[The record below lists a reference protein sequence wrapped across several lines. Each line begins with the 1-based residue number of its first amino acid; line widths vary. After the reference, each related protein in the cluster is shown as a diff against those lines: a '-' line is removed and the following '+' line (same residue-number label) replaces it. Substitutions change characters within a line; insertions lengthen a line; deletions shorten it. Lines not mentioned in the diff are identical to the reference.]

1 MAHPSDVFI
10 SKRNIRKGEPMLTK
24 WFFPDYWQAIVLT
37 LSSVLHQR
45 SAWRLATILASMLFA
60 RGRRTI
66 TSWLR
71 AAGINRCYKAYYY
84 FIGSLAQ
91 KTEKIATELFEIMI
105 HRIYKNTNT
114 VLAAI
119 DDSPTPRY
127 GPKVAGAGIHR
138 NPTPTPDG
146 RRFIY
151 GHVWVTLSAIAR
163 HKNFGTI
170 GLPLLARMYVK
181 AKDIKNVGLFFQSK
195 TEQAV
200 ELSEWAYNCC
210 KNLGKRLW
218 IVTDGGFTRAS
229 FLKPVIKMGAVII
242 TRLRKDAVLY
252 AELKQPAKG
261 KRGRPRKY
269 GRRIKLEDVVTCG
282 RAKNPD
288 GWFKVKAFLYG
299 KEEIKEVKVFKALYK
314 PAGCLVQVLVVYE
327 SKDCFRAFMCTDLA
341 ASAVQIL
348 EAVADRYA
356 IEQNFSDIKEIEGAG
371 QQQVRTISSNIGTF
385 HLNLWLHSLVELW
398 AWAKSAKVLCNRSDS
413 PWDDANRRPSHA
425 DKCAALRREVLKQTF
440 FVSSDKSHEIKKIHK
455 QFYKL
460 LKLVA

>member
-1 MAHPSDVFI
+1 MF
-10 SKRNIRKGEPMLTK
+10 TK
-24 WFFPDYWQAIVLT
+24 WIFPDSWQIMTIAIC
-37 LSSVLHQR
+37 SVLHQR
-45 SAWRLATILASMLFA
+45 SAWRMSIIIAGVIFA
-60 RGRRTI
+60 KGRKTV
-66 TSWLR
+66 TSWFR
-71 AAGINRCYKAYYY
+71 AAGINKRYKAFYY
-84 FIGSLAQ
+84 FVGSIGQ
-91 KTEKIATELFEIMI
+91 NTEIIATVLFEFMI
-105 HRIYKNTNT
+105 KLVYKNQNR
-114 VLAAI
+114 VLMAI

-146 RRFIY
+146 KKFIY

-181 AKDIKNVGLFFQSK
+181 AKDIKTIGLSFKTK

-200 ELSEWAYNCC
+200 ELSKWAYNCC
-210 KNLGKRLW
+210 RNLGKRLW

-229 FLKPVIKMGAVII
+229 FLKPVIKMGAVVV

-252 AELKQPAKG
+252 AELKQPRKR

-269 GRRIKLEDVVTCG
+269 GKRIKLNNVV
-282 RAKNPD
+282 KSSD

-299 KEEIKEVKVFKALYK
+299 KQEIKDVKVFTALYK
-314 PAGCLVQVLVVYE
+314 PAGCLVQVLVVRE
-327 SKDCFRAFMCTDLA
+327 GKDCFRAFMCTDLTTSA
-341 ASAVQIL
+341 AQIL

-356 IEQNFSDIKEIEGAG
+356 IEQNFSDLKEIEGAG
-371 QQQVRTISSNIGTF
+371 QQQVRTLGSNIGAF
-385 HLNLWLHSLVELW
+385 HLNLWLHSMVEMW
-398 AWAKSAKVLCNRSDS
+398 AWDKSAKVLYNRSNS

-425 DKCAALRREVLKQTF
+425 YKCAALRREVLKQTF
-440 FVSSDKSHEIKKIHK
+440 FVSSGKNHKINKIHK

>member
-1 MAHPSDVFI
+1 
-10 SKRNIRKGEPMLTK
+10 MLTK
-24 WFFPDYWQAIVLT
+24 WIFSDYWQVMVIA

-45 SAWRLATILASMLFA
+45 SAWRLTVIFTAILFA
-60 RGRRTI
+60 KGRKTI

-91 KTEKIATELFEIMI
+91 KTENIATELFEIMI
-105 HRIYKNTNT
+105 RKIYKNTST

-119 DDSPTPRY
+119 DDSPTSRY
-127 GPKVAGAGIHR
+127 GPKVQGAGIHR

-146 RRFIY
+146 RKFVY
-151 GHVWVTLSAIAR
+151 GHVWVTLSAIVR
-163 HKNFGTI
+163 HNSFGTI

-181 AKDIKNVGLFFQSK
+181 AKDVKTIGLSFKSK

-200 ELSEWAYNCC
+200 ELAKWAYKCC
-210 KNLGKRLW
+210 NNLGKQLW
-218 IVTDGGFTRAS
+218 LVTDGGFTRAS
-229 FLKPVIKMGAVII
+229 FLKPVIKTGVTVV

-252 AELKQPAKG
+252 AELKQPKKR

-269 GRRIKLEDVVTCG
+269 GKRIKLINTVND
-282 RAKNPD
+282 PD
-288 GWFKVKAFLYG
+288 GWFKIKAFLYG
-299 KEEIKEVKVFKALYK
+299 REETKEVKVFKALYK
-314 PAGCLVQVLVVYE
+314 PAGCMIQVLVVRE
-327 SKDCFRAFMCTDLA
+327 SEGCFRAFMCTDLT
-341 ASAVQIL
+341 ASAEQIL

-356 IEQNFSDIKEIEGAG
+356 IEQNFSDIKEIEGVG
-371 QQQVRTISSNIGTF
+371 QQQVRTLNSNIGAF
-385 HLNLWLHSLVELW
+385 HLNLWLHSMVELW
-398 AWAKSAKVLCNRSDS
+398 AWNKSAKVLCDRSDS
-413 PWDDANRRPSHA
+413 PWDNFYRRPSHA

-440 FVSSDKSHEIKKIHK
+440 FVSSDKSHEIRKIHK

>member
-1 MAHPSDVFI
+1 MF
-10 SKRNIRKGEPMLTK
+10 TK
-24 WFFPDYWQAIVLT
+24 WIFPNYWQAMVIT
-37 LSSVLHQR
+37 LSCVLHQR
-45 SAWRLATILASMLFA
+45 SAWRMNIIFTAMLFA
-60 RGRRTI
+60 KGRKTI

-71 AAGINRCYKAYYY
+71 AACISRRYKAYYY

-91 KTEKIATELFEIMI
+91 KTETIATELFRIMI
-105 HRIYKNTNT
+105 NIIYKNTNT
-114 VLAAI
+114 ILAAI
-119 DDSPTPRY
+119 DDSPTSRY

-138 NPTPTPDG
+138 NPVPTPDG
-146 RRFIY
+146 KKFIY

-181 AKDIKNVGLFFQSK
+181 AKDVKAIGLAFKSK

-200 ELSEWAYNCC
+200 ELSKWAYNCG
-210 KNLGKRLW
+210 KNLGKQLW
-218 IVTDGGFTRAS
+218 IVTDGGYTRAS
-229 FLKPVIKMGAVII
+229 FLKPVIKSGAVVV

-252 AELKQPAKG
+252 AEPTQPRKH

-269 GRRIKLEDVVTCG
+269 GKRIKLVNHAT
-282 RAKNPD
+282 NPD
-288 GWFKVKAFLYG
+288 GWFKIKAVLYG
-299 KEEIKEVKVFKALYK
+299 RQETKEVKLFKALYK
-314 PAGCLVQVLVVYE
+314 PAGCMVQVLIVRE
-327 SKDCFRAFMCTDLA
+327 STDCLRAFMCTDLTA
-341 ASAVQIL
+341 CAIDIL

-356 IEQNFSDIKEIEGAG
+356 IEQNFCDLKEIEGVG
-371 QQQVRTISSNIGTF
+371 QQQVRTFGSNIGAF
-385 HLNLWLHSLVELW
+385 HLNLWFHSMLELW
-398 AWAKSAKVLCNRSDS
+398 AWNKSAKVLCDRSDS

-440 FVSSDKSHEIKKIHK
+440 FASSYKNHEVNKIHK

>member
-1 MAHPSDVFI
+1 
-10 SKRNIRKGEPMLTK
+10 MLTK
-24 WFFPDYWQAIVLT
+24 WIFPDYWQVMVIA

-45 SAWRLATILASMLFA
+45 SAWRLAVILASMLFA
-60 RGRRTI
+60 RGRKTI

-91 KTEKIATELFEIMI
+91 KTENIATELFEIMI
-105 HRIYKNTNT
+105 RRIYKNTNT

-119 DDSPTPRY
+119 DDSPTSRY

-138 NPTPTPDG
+138 NPTPAPDG
-146 RRFIY
+146 GKFVY

-181 AKDIKNVGLFFQSK
+181 AKDVKAIEMSFKSK

-200 ELSEWAYNCC
+200 ELAKWAYNCC

-229 FLKPVIKMGAVII
+229 FVKPVIKMGVVVI

-252 AELKQPAKG
+252 AELKQPKKR

-269 GRRIKLEDVVTCG
+269 GKRIKL
-282 RAKNPD
+282 RNAIKKSD

-299 KEEIKEVKVFKALYK
+299 KEEIKEVKVFQALYK
-314 PAGCLVQVLVVYE
+314 PAGCLVQVLVVRE
-327 SKDCFRAFMCTDLA
+327 SEDCFRAFMCTDLT
-341 ASAVQIL
+341 ASAVEIL

-371 QQQVRTISSNIGTF
+371 QQQTRTIGSNIGAF
-385 HLNLWLHSLVELW
+385 HLNLWLHSMIELW
-398 AWAKSAKVLCNRSDS
+398 AWNKSAKMLCNRSDS
-413 PWDDANRRPSHA
+413 PWDDAYRRPSHA
-425 DKCAALRREVLKQTF
+425 DKCSALRREVLKQTF
-440 FVSSDKSHEIKKIHK
+440 FVSSDKNHEINKIHK

>member
-1 MAHPSDVFI
+1 MFD
-10 SKRNIRKGEPMLTK
+10 K
-24 WFFPDYWQAIVLT
+24 WIFPDQWQVIVID

-45 SAWRLATILASMLFA
+45 SQWRLAIILAAMLFA
-60 RGRRTI
+60 KGRKTI

-71 AAGINRCYKAYYY
+71 AAGIKRCYKAYYY

-91 KTEKIATELFEIMI
+91 KTENIAIELFEIMI
-105 HRIYKNTNT
+105 RKIYRNTNT

-119 DDSPTPRY
+119 DDSPTSRY
-127 GPKVAGAGIHR
+127 GPKVQGAGIHR
-138 NPTPTPDG
+138 NPTSTPDG
-146 RRFIY
+146 SKFIY

-181 AKDIKNVGLFFQSK
+181 ARDVKAIGLSFKTK

-200 ELSEWAYNCC
+200 ELAKWAYNCC
-210 KNLGKRLW
+210 KILGKQLW

-229 FLKPVIKMGAVII
+229 FLKPVIKMGVVVI

-252 AELKQPAKG
+252 AELKQPKKR

-269 GRRIKLEDVVTCG
+269 GKRIKLQNIV
-282 RAKNPD
+282 NNQD
-288 GWFKVKAFLYG
+288 GWFKVQAFLYG

-314 PAGCLVQVLVVYE
+314 PTGCLVQVLVVRE
-327 SKDCFRAFMCTDLA
+327 SKDCFRAFMCTDLN
-341 ASAVQIL
+341 ASAVEIL

-371 QQQVRTISSNIGTF
+371 QQQVRTIGSNIGAF

-398 AWAKSAKVLCNRSDS
+398 AWDKSVKVLCDRRDS
-413 PWDDANRRPSHA
+413 PWDDVYRRPSHA
-425 DKCAALRREVLKQTF
+425 DKCSALRREVLMQTF
-440 FVSSDKSHEIKKIHK
+440 FVSSNKSHEIKKIHK

>member
-1 MAHPSDVFI
+1 MF
-10 SKRNIRKGEPMLTK
+10 TK
-24 WFFPDYWQAIVLT
+24 WIFPDHWHVIVLA

-45 SAWRLATILASMLFA
+45 SQWRLAIICTAMLFA
-60 RGRRTI
+60 KGRKTV
-66 TSWLR
+66 TSWFR
-71 AAGINRCYKAYYY
+71 AAGITKRYKAFYY
-84 FIGSLAQ
+84 FVGSIGQ
-91 KTEKIATELFEIMI
+91 NTEIIATVLFEFMLKLV
-105 HRIYKNTNT
+105 YKNQNR
-114 VLAAI
+114 VLMAI

-146 RRFIY
+146 KKFIY

-181 AKDIKNVGLFFQSK
+181 AKDIKAIGLSFKSK

-200 ELSEWAYNCC
+200 ELSKWAYNCC
-210 KNLGKRLW
+210 RSLGKRLW

-229 FLKPVIKMGAVII
+229 FLKPVIEMGVVVV

-252 AELKQPAKG
+252 AKLKQPRKR

-269 GRRIKLEDVVTCG
+269 GKRIKLNNVV
-282 RAKNPD
+282 KSSN

-299 KEEIKEVKVFKALYK
+299 KQEIKDVRVFTALYK
-314 PAGCLVQVLVVYE
+314 PAGCLVQVLVVRE
-327 SKDCFRAFMCTDLA
+327 GKDCYRAFMCTDLT
-341 ASAVQIL
+341 ASAAGIL
-348 EAVADRYA
+348 EAVSDRYA
-356 IEQNFSDIKEIEGAG
+356 IEQNFSDLKEIEGAG
-371 QQQVRTISSNIGTF
+371 QQQVRTLCSNIGAF
-385 HLNLWLHSLVELW
+385 HLNLWLHSMVEMW
-398 AWAKSAKVLCNRSDS
+398 AWNKSSKVLCNRSDS
-413 PWDDANRRPSHA
+413 PWDDGYRRPSHA
-425 DKCAALRREVLKQTF
+425 DKRSALRREVLKRTF
-440 FVSSDKSHEIKKIHK
+440 FASSAKNHKISKIHK

>member
-1 MAHPSDVFI
+1 
-10 SKRNIRKGEPMLTK
+10 MLTK
-24 WFFPDYWQAIVLT
+24 WIFSDYWQVMVIA

-45 SAWRLATILASMLFA
+45 SAWRLTVIFTAILFA
-60 RGRRTI
+60 KGRKTI

-91 KTEKIATELFEIMI
+91 KTENIATELFEIMI
-105 HRIYKNTNT
+105 RKIYKNTNT

-119 DDSPTPRY
+119 DDSPTSRY
-127 GPKVAGAGIHR
+127 GPKVQGAGIHR

-146 RRFIY
+146 RKFVY
-151 GHVWVTLSAIAR
+151 GHVWVTLSAIVR
-163 HKNFGTI
+163 HNSFGTI

-181 AKDIKNVGLFFQSK
+181 AKDVKTIGLSFKSK

-200 ELSEWAYNCC
+200 ELAKWAYKCC
-210 KNLGKRLW
+210 NNLGKQLW
-218 IVTDGGFTRAS
+218 LVTDGGFTRAS
-229 FLKPVIKMGAVII
+229 FLKPVIKTGVIVV

-252 AELKQPAKG
+252 AELKQPKKR

-269 GRRIKLEDVVTCG
+269 GKRIKLINIVND
-282 RAKNPD
+282 PD
-288 GWFKVKAFLYG
+288 GWFKIKAFLYG
-299 KEEIKEVKVFKALYK
+299 REETKEVKVFKALYK
-314 PAGCLVQVLVVYE
+314 PAGCMIQVLVVRE
-327 SKDCFRAFMCTDLA
+327 SEGCFRAFMCTDLT
-341 ASAVQIL
+341 ASAEQIL

-356 IEQNFSDIKEIEGAG
+356 IEQNFSDIKEIEGVG
-371 QQQVRTISSNIGTF
+371 QQQVRTLNSNIGAF
-385 HLNLWLHSLVELW
+385 HLNLWLHSMVELW
-398 AWAKSAKVLCNRSDS
+398 AWNKSAKVLCDRSDS
-413 PWDDANRRPSHA
+413 PWDNFYRRPSHA

-440 FVSSDKSHEIKKIHK
+440 FVSSDKSHEIRKIHK

>member
-1 MAHPSDVFI
+1 MFD
-10 SKRNIRKGEPMLTK
+10 K
-24 WFFPDYWQAIVLT
+24 WIFPDQWQMMVIT
-37 LSSVLHQR
+37 LSCVTHQR
-45 SAWRLATILASMLFA
+45 SQWRLGIIFTAMLFA
-60 RGRRTI
+60 KGRKTI

-84 FIGSLAQ
+84 FVGSLAQ
-91 KTEKIATELFEIMI
+91 KTENIATKLFEIMI
-105 HRIYKNTNT
+105 QRVYKNTNA

-119 DDSPTPRY
+119 DDSPTSRY

-138 NPTPTPDG
+138 NPAPTPDG
-146 RRFIY
+146 SKFIY

-163 HKNFGTI
+163 HKSFGTI
-170 GLPLLARMYVK
+170 GLPLLAKMYVK
-181 AKDIKNVGLFFQSK
+181 AADIKNIGLSFKSK

-200 ELSEWAYNCC
+200 QLSKWAYSCC
-210 KNLGKRLW
+210 KNLAKKLW

-229 FLKPVIKMGAVII
+229 FLRPVVKMGVVII

-252 AELKQPAKG
+252 AELKQPEKR

-269 GRRIKLEDVVTCG
+269 GKQIKLPNVV
-282 RAKNPD
+282 KSPD

-299 KEEIKEVKVFKALYK
+299 KEETKDVKVFKAFYK
-314 PAGCLVQVLVVYE
+314 PAGCLVQVLVVRE
-327 SKDCFRAFMCTDLA
+327 GKDCFRSFMCTDLTA
-341 ASAVQIL
+341 CPKDIL

-371 QQQVRTISSNIGTF
+371 QQQVRTIGGNIGAF
-385 HLNLWLHSLVELW
+385 HLTLWLHSMVELW
-398 AWAKSAKVLCNRSDS
+398 AWDKSAKVLCNRSDS
-413 PWDDANRRPSHA
+413 PWDNAYRRPSHA
-425 DKCAALRREVLKQTF
+425 DKCAALRRVVLKQTF
-440 FVSSDKSHEIKKIHK
+440 FVSSDKSHEINKIHK

>member
-1 MAHPSDVFI
+1 MF
-10 SKRNIRKGEPMLTK
+10 TK
-24 WFFPDYWQAIVLT
+24 WIFPDFWHVTVLAFST
-37 LSSVLHQR
+37 VLHQR
-45 SAWRLATILASMLFA
+45 SAWRIGIIFTAMLFA
-60 RGRRTI
+60 KGRKTI

-84 FIGSLAQ
+84 FIGSLGK
-91 KTEKIATELFEIMI
+91 KTETIATELLKIMI
-105 HRIYKNTNT
+105 HRIYKKTNT
-114 VLAAI
+114 VLMAI
-119 DDSPTPRY
+119 DDSPTSRY

-146 RRFIY
+146 RKFVY

-163 HKNFGTI
+163 HRDFGTI
-170 GLPLLARMYVK
+170 GFPLLAKMYVK
-181 AKDIKNVGLFFQSK
+181 AKDVKSIKLAFKSK

-200 ELSEWAYNCC
+200 ELAKWAYNCC
-210 KNLGKRLW
+210 ESFGKRLW

-229 FLKPVIKMGAVII
+229 FLKPAIKAGIVAV

-252 AELKQPAKG
+252 GEVKQSKKR

-269 GRRIKLEDVVTCG
+269 GNRIKLANIVN
-282 RAKNPD
+282 KSD
-288 GWFKVKAFLYG
+288 GWFKIKSVLYG
-299 KEEIKEVKVFKALYK
+299 REETKEVNVFKALYK
-314 PAGCLVQVLVVYE
+314 PAGCMVQVLVVKE
-327 SKDCFRAFMCTDLA
+327 SKDCFRAFMCTDLT
-341 ASAVQIL
+341 ASAVEII

-371 QQQVRTISSNIGTF
+371 QQQVRTLGSNIGTF
-385 HLNLWLHSLVELW
+385 HLNLWLHSMVELW
-398 AWAKSAKVLCNRSDS
+398 AWDKSAKVLCDRSDS
-413 PWDDANRRPSHA
+413 PWDDVFRRPSHA

-440 FVSSDKSHEIKKIHK
+440 FVSSDKSHEINKIHK

>member
-1 MAHPSDVFI
+1 MF
-10 SKRNIRKGEPMLTK
+10 TK
-24 WFFPDYWQAIVLT
+24 WIFPDYWQVMVIA

-45 SAWRLATILASMLFA
+45 SAWRLATILAAMLFA
-60 RGRRTI
+60 RGRKTI

-71 AAGINRCYKAYYY
+71 AADINRCYKAFYY
-84 FIGSLAQ
+84 FIGSLAK
-91 KTEKIATELFEIMI
+91 KTENIATELFEIMI

-114 VLAAI
+114 VLVAI
-119 DDSPTPRY
+119 DDSPTSRY
-127 GPKVAGAGIHR
+127 GPKVSGAGIHR

-146 RRFIY
+146 RKFIY

-170 GLPLLARMYVK
+170 GLPLLARLYVK
-181 AKDIKNVGLFFQSK
+181 AKDIKNSGLFFKSK

-200 ELSEWAYNCC
+200 ELSKWAYNCC
-210 KNLGKRLW
+210 KNLSKQLW

-252 AELKQPAKG
+252 AELKQPTRR

-269 GRRIKLEDVVTCG
+269 GKRIKLQNMV
-282 RAKNPD
+282 RNPD
-288 GWFKVKAFLYG
+288 GWFKIKVVLYG
-299 KEEIKEVKVFKALYK
+299 REEIKDVKVFKALYK
-314 PAGCLVQVLVVYE
+314 PAGCMVQVLIVRE
-327 SKDCFRAFMCTDLA
+327 SEDCFRAFMCTGLT
-341 ASAVQIL
+341 ASAQEML

-371 QQQVRTISSNIGTF
+371 QQQVRTIGGNIGAF
-385 HLNLWLHSLVELW
+385 HLNLWLHSIVELW
-398 AWAKSAKVLCNRSDS
+398 AWKRNAKVLCNRSDS

-425 DKCAALRREVLKQTF
+425 DKCAALRREVLRQTF